1 MSENDLIF
9 SETMR
14 LVSAEIGDHNYD
26 SAQVEKLFDKYNQV
40 VKSLYQKHVKK
51 SPPRPLK
58 DIL

>member
-26 SAQVEKLFDKYNQV
+26 SAKVEKLFDKYYPI

-51 SPPRPLK
+51 GPPRPVR